1 MSATE
6 DPAQDPVEDLA
17 QDPVE
22 GHANGVVEDLAQ
34 DLVGL
39 KSGTVGVESQVGVQ
53 SCAEGVVEEVVGMVV
68 VWLDVGDGVLFW
80 KSMNIESCSSVGTI

>member
-6 DPAQDPVEDLA
+6 DQVGSQP
-17 QDPVE
+17 
-22 GHANGVVEDLAQ
+22 VVEDSAQ
-34 DLVGL
+34 YLVGL
-39 KSGTVGVESQVGVQ
+39 KSGTVGVGVQ
-53 SCAEGVVEEVVGMVV
+53 SCAEGVVEEVVGRVV